1 MTSFRV
7 FTLLVTSLF
16 GALLASSALAQ
27 TPDAQTRMQERI
39 NDGLVTIQGYQRFH
53 PDERW
58 LQYGMNA
65 LAKGRSESARAYLLR
80 SARYASKPAQAM
92 YAQLLWEGE
101 GGASDRALA
110 YVWMDMAAER
120 GYPSLVDA
128 RERYWQGLDAHERE
142 RALAMG
148 PDVFDQY
155 ADAVA
160 KPRLEREMRRGLNS
174 KTGSRTGFNTH
185 HVRVFNDLGGLSSVA
200 GVSITNASGASGAA
214 STAANSEIL
223 HFWDQR
229 FWQPDQYWQ
238 LQAQRF
244 ERFARGTVKVGP
256 LQPQTDRN
264 PDSTND

>member
-7 FTLLVTSLF
+7 CTLLVTSLF

-27 TPDAQTRMQERI
+27 TSDTRTKVQELKD
-39 NDGLVTIQGYQRFH
+39 DGLVTNQAYQRFH

-65 LAKGRSESARAYLLR
+65 LAEGRSESARAYLLR

-101 GGASDRALA
+101 GGPSDRALA

-148 PDVFDQY
+148 PEVFDQY

-160 KPRLEREMRRGLNS
+160 KQRLESVMRRGLNS
-174 KTGSRTGFNTH
+174 KTGSRTGFNTQ
-185 HVRVFNDLGGLSSVA
+185 HVRVFNNFSGVGLVG
-200 GVSITNASGASGAA
+200 GVSISLANGASGAA
-214 STAANSEIL
+214 PTAGNSEIL
-223 HFWDQR
+223 NFWDQR
-229 FWQPDQYWQ
+229 YWQPDQYWP

-244 ERFARGTVKVGP
+244 ERFARGTVAVGP
-256 LQPQTDRN
+256 LQPQTDPN